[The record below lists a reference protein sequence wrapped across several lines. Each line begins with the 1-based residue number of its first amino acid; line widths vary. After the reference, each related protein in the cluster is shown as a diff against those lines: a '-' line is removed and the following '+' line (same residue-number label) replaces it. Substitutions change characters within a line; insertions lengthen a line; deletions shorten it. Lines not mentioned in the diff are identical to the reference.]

1 MRKLFLKLFRRR
13 NLERDLE
20 AELTFHR
27 EMAAKGGNPLP
38 FGNAARIKEE
48 SRDFWR
54 FTFFENLW
62 RDLVYGARGLRHNP
76 TLVATAV
83 LSLALG
89 IGANAVIFSLA
100 VEFLLSQP
108 SVTDAGSV
116 VSIRLGGNSAS
127 PAPVVDYIRQ
137 SGVFADVVGETDEG
151 FANFNDGTETRP
163 VFASFTTKNFF
174 TALGIPM
181 AYGRGI
187 LPDDPNEIVVLEN
200 RFWRQHFHG
209 DASIVGRT
217 INLEGKPYTV
227 VGILPAAHR
236 TLIGFGYSPE
246 VYMPRYLDDT
256 VLSMYARLKPGM
268 TRGQALAGSR
278 SVAERLNTDVPQHY
292 YKYTDDLTVASVA
305 GLARVDGPGF
315 QSVSLFFAVLLL
327 VTGLVLL
334 IACVNVAGLLLA
346 RASARKREIATRLSL
361 GASRGR
367 LLQQLLV
374 ESLLLALLGAGCG
387 LAMAQAISALLSRL
401 ELPLPIPIHIQ
412 IQPDWRLALYA
423 ALLTIVATLTCGL
436 LPAWQAAKESLTPDL
451 HRESPH
457 GEKKMRLRRTL
468 VTAQLALSL
477 VVLTTGFL
485 FLRNLFRANAL
496 SPGFDVRNTIRA
508 EVHLPPQRYKD
519 LQQRLLYADRAL
531 RELRAIPGVQS
542 AAAARVLPFRD
553 PMGFG
558 SPITFPDTGET
569 VQTNFYGN
577 AVTAD
582 YFQVMDIPF
591 LQGSTFAGA
600 ERNGPRMAV
609 VNRAFVERY
618 FHGRTPVG
626 AEFFWGPK
634 GAPPLRIVGMVEG
647 TKNNTIGEDDQ
658 AQLFQPFSQ
667 MMATDD
673 PHFQFVLR
681 SATPPVSQLN
691 AVRQALR
698 RVEPA
703 AGLEVATMYSSI
715 GLAFLP
721 SQVGAILMGSI
732 GVLGLLLAS
741 IGLYGTLVYTVT
753 RRTHEIGIRMA
764 LGATRAN
771 VCRMILLDSARLIAL
786 GSAVGLAIAFFV
798 TKPLAMFL
806 VPGLKPA
813 DPLSFLAVA
822 GILGATGLVASWG
835 PARRALAIDPASCL
849 RCD

>member
-13 NLERDLE
+13 NLERDLD
-20 AELTFHR
+20 AELAFHR
-27 EMAAKGGNPLP
+27 EMAAAGGNQVPL
-38 FGNAARIKEE
+38 GNIAKIKEQ
-48 SRDFWR
+48 SRDYWR

-62 RDLVYGARGLRHNP
+62 RDMVYGARGLRRNP

-89 IGANAVIFSLA
+89 IGANAAIFSLA
-100 VEFLLSQP
+100 AEFLLSQP
-108 SVTDAGSV
+108 SVSDASSV

-127 PAPVVDYIRQ
+127 PPPVVEYIRQ
-137 SGVFADVVGETDEG
+137 SGVFEDVVGENEET

-187 LPDDPNEIVVLEN
+187 HPDDPDEVVVLQD

-209 DASIVGRT
+209 DPSVVGRS
-217 INLEGKPYTV
+217 IDLEGKPYTV
-227 VGILPAAHR
+227 VGILPAGHR
-236 TLIGFGYSPE
+236 TLTGFGYSPD
-246 VYMPRYLDDT
+246 VYMPRYLDGT
-256 VLSMYARLKPGM
+256 LLSMYARLKPGM
-268 TRGQALAGSR
+268 TRGQALAGMR
-278 SVAERLNTDVPQHY
+278 AVAERLNTGMPQHY
-292 YKYTDDLTVASVA
+292 YKYTDNLTVASVA
-305 GLARVDGPGF
+305 GLARMGDGPGF
-315 QSVSLFFAVLLL
+315 ESVGLFFALLLL
-327 VTGLVLL
+327 VAGLVLL

-374 ESLLLALLGAGCG
+374 ESLLLALLGAACG
-387 LAMAQAISALLSRL
+387 LAIAQAISALLSRL
-401 ELPLPIPIHIQ
+401 ELPIPIPIHIQ
-412 IQPDWRLALYA
+412 LQPDWRLALYA
-423 ALLTIVATLTCGL
+423 ALLTMVATLTCGL
-436 LPAWQAAKESLTPDL
+436 LPAWQAAKESLAPDL
-451 HRESPH
+451 HRER
-457 GEKKMRLRRTL
+457 KMRLRRTL

-485 FLRNLFRANAL
+485 FLRSLFRADAI
-496 SPGFDVRNTIRA
+496 SPGFDIRNTIRA
-508 EVHLPPQRYKD
+508 EVHLPPLRYKD
-519 LQQRLLYADRAL
+519 LEQRLLYADRAL
-531 RELRAIPGVQS
+531 RELMAIPGVQ
-542 AAAARVLPFRD
+542 AVAAARVLPFRD
-553 PMGFG
+553 PIGFG

-577 AVTAD
+577 SVTAD
-582 YFQVMDIPF
+582 YFKVMDIPF
-591 LQGSTFAGA
+591 LQGGTFADA
-600 ERNGPRMAV
+600 ERNGPRVAV

-618 FHGRTPVG
+618 IHGRTPVG
-626 AEFFWGPK
+626 AEFIWGPK
-634 GAPPLRIVGMVEG
+634 GAPRLRIVGVVEG
-647 TKNNTIGEDDQ
+647 TKNVTIGEDDQ
-658 AQLFQPFSQ
+658 AQLFQPFNLGQ
-667 MMATDD
+667 LGDD
-673 PHFQFVLR
+673 QPRLQFVLR
-681 SATPPVSQLN
+681 SATPPVSQLD
-691 AVRQALR
+691 AVRQVLR
-698 RVEPA
+698 RVEPS
-703 AGLEVATMYSSI
+703 AGLEVATLYSSI

-721 SQVGAILMGSI
+721 SQVGAVLMGSI

-753 RRTHEIGIRMA
+753 RRTHEIGIRVA

-771 VCRMILLDSARLIAL
+771 ISRMILFDSARLIAL

-822 GILGATGLVASWG
+822 VILGVTGLAASWG
-835 PARRALAIDPASCL
+835 PVRRALAIDPASCL
-849 RCD
+849 RDE

>member
-1 MRKLFLKLFRRR
+1 MRKLFLKLLRRKS
-13 NLERDLE
+13 LERDLE
-20 AELTFHR
+20 AELAFHR
-27 EMAAKGGNPLP
+27 EMAAAGGNPVP
-38 FGNAARIKEE
+38 FGNAANIKEQ

-62 RDLVYGARGLRHNP
+62 RDLVYGVRGLRRNP

-108 SVTDAGSV
+108 SVTDASSV

-127 PAPVVDYIRQ
+127 PLPVVEYIRQ

-151 FANFNDGTETRP
+151 FANLNDGTETRP

-174 TALGIPM
+174 TTLGVPM

-187 LPDDPNEIVVLEN
+187 LPDDPNEVVVVAN
-200 RFWRQHFHG
+200 RFWRQQFHG
-209 DASIVGRT
+209 DPSIVGRV

-236 TLIGFGYSPE
+236 TLIGFGYSPD

-256 VLSMYARLKPGM
+256 MLSIYARLKPGM
-268 TRGQALAGSR
+268 TRGQALAGLR
-278 SVAERLNTDVPQHY
+278 TAATRPNTGIPQTY
-292 YKYTDDLTVASVA
+292 YKYTDNLTMSFIA
-305 GLARVDGPGF
+305 GLARIDGPGF
-315 QSVSLFFAVLLL
+315 QSVSLFFVLLL
-327 VTGLVLL
+327 LVAGLVLL

-367 LLQQLLV
+367 LVQQLLM
-374 ESLLLALLGAGCG
+374 ESLLLALLGAACG
-387 LAMAQAISALLSRL
+387 LATAQAISALLSRL
-401 ELPLPIPIHIQ
+401 ELPIPIPIHIQ

-423 ALLTIVATLTCGL
+423 ALLTMVATFTCGL
-436 LPAWQAAKESLTPDL
+436 LPAWQAAKESLAPDL
-451 HRESPH
+451 HRER
-457 GEKKMRLRRTL
+457 KMRLRRTL

-508 EVHLPPQRYKD
+508 EVHLPPLRYKVPEP
-519 LQQRLLYADRAL
+519 RLFYANQAL
-531 RELRAIPGVQS
+531 RELKAIPGVQF

-558 SPITFPDTGET
+558 SPIIFPDTGET
-569 VQTNFYGN
+569 VQANFYGN

-582 YFQVMDIPF
+582 YFQAMDIPF
-591 LQGSTFAGA
+591 LQGGTFAGA
-600 ERNGPRMAV
+600 ERNGQRMAV
-609 VNRAFVERY
+609 VNRAFVTR
-618 FHGRTPVG
+618 FLHGRTPVG
-626 AEFFWGPK
+626 AEFLWGPK
-634 GAPPLRIVGMVEG
+634 EAGPLRIVGVVEG
-647 TKNNTIGEDDQ
+647 TKNVTIGEDEQ
-658 AQLFQPFSQ
+658 AQLFYPFSQ
-667 MMATDD
+667 MNLD

-681 SATPPVSQLN
+681 SATPPVSQLD

-721 SQVGAILMGSI
+721 SQVGAVLMGSI

-753 RRTHEIGIRMA
+753 RRTREIGIRMA

-771 VCRMILLDSARLIAL
+771 VSRMILLDSARLIAL
-786 GSAVGLAIAFFV
+786 GSAVGLAIAFLV

-813 DPLSFLAVA
+813 DPFSFVAVA
-822 GILGATGLVASWG
+822 AILGATGLAASWG
-835 PARRALAIDPASCL
+835 PVRRALAIDPASCL
-849 RCD
+849 RDE